1 MTVLKEI
8 DENNWLQAAELKVDL
23 EGVEPGVPDGKVC

>member
-1 MTVLKEI
+1 MCVHRPLGLIEGNK
-8 DENNWLQAAELKVDL
+8 AAELKVDL